1 MAIHT
6 LILYLIGSIILFL
19 ILNKVLKIT
28 KKITH
33 YTIISCIYILLLSG
47 IYTSLKLT
55 KSNESIFIIIL
66 FEMLIRII
74 DANLLKET
82 NFFNIDNIKR
92 YSILF
97 ISAFILNTYFINKV
111 NTVFLNPEQTK
122 IIIWFLII
130 IYLKDLSKNKEN
142 INKPKQNIKNE
153 TKNKNEYIIIQYA
166 KLKNKYS
173 IFVKTRYQELIP
185 IIYAIMI
192 YENKNRPELLRKIDY
207 QLYKIDNKGR
217 KYGIMGIYS
226 KYYIDDENS
235 IAITIRRLEKIYNKY
250 KEQKNKTRLIIKD
263 YYNKD
268 NIVNEIL
275 YITKEIQKFNQ
286 K

>member
-97 ISAFILNTYFINKV
+97 ISVFILK
-111 NTVFLNPEQTK
+111 
-122 IIIWFLII
+122 
-130 IYLKDLSKNKEN
+130 KE
-142 INKPKQNIKNE
+142 
-153 TKNKNEYIIIQYA
+153 
-166 KLKNKYS
+166 L
-173 IFVKTRYQELIP
+173 V
-185 IIYAIMI
+185 
-192 YENKNRPELLRKIDY
+192 
-207 QLYKIDNKGR
+207 
-217 KYGIMGIYS
+217 
-226 KYYIDDENS
+226 
-235 IAITIRRLEKIYNKY
+235 
-250 KEQKNKTRLIIKD
+250 
-263 YYNKD
+263 
-268 NIVNEIL
+268 
-275 YITKEIQKFNQ
+275 
-286 K
+286 

>member
-97 ISAFILNTYFINKV
+97 ISVFILNTYFINKV
-111 NTVFLNPEQTK
+111 NNIFLNPEQTK